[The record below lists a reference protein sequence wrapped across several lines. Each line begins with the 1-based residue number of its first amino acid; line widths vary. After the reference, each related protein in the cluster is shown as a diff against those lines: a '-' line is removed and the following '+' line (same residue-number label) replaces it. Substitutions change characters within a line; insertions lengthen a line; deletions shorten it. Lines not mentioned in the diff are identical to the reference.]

1 MKYSILFA
9 IAGTYFLITG
19 YNLPSIWSNL
29 LIWVA
34 ISFYLVSLAYGG
46 LGVKVFGKQADGKIS
61 LWAIALLLPYLS
73 LIWLIWQIKR
83 LLIKPA
89 YHQIT
94 PNIWL
99 GRRVNINE
107 LPEQIDLI
115 IDLTCEFQ
123 EPSNL
128 ITDKVYICHPTLDAD
143 APETTILQDLVKT
156 IGDRPDSNI
165 YVHCALGHG
174 RSATVVAAYLLI
186 TQQVETLEEAIA
198 FLQNIRPR
206 VNLNSRQK
214 AKLASVLKT

>member
-19 YNLPSIWSNL
+19 YHLSNIWGDL
-29 LIWVA
+29 LIWMA
-34 ISFYLVSLAYGG
+34 ISYYLVSLAYGG
-46 LGVKVFGKQADGKIS
+46 IGVKIFGKQTNGKIS

-73 LIWLIWQIKR
+73 LIWGIWQIKR

-99 GRRVNINE
+99 GRRLNIDE
-107 LPEQIDLI
+107 LPAEIDLI

-123 EPSNL
+123 EPGNL
-128 ITDKVYICHPTLDAD
+128 ITDRVYICHPTLDAD
-143 APETTILQDLVKT
+143 APEPAILQDLVKT
-156 IGDRPDSNI
+156 MGDRPDKNI

-174 RSATVVAAYLLI
+174 RSASVVAAYLLI
-186 TQQVETLEEAIA
+186 TKQLTSIEEAIA
-198 FLQNIRPR
+198 FLKNIRPR
-206 VNLNSRQK
+206 VNLNTIQK
-214 AKLASVLKT
+214 AKLAGVLEI

>member
-19 YNLPSIWSNL
+19 YHLSNIWGYL
-29 LIWVA
+29 LIWMA
-34 ISFYLVSLAYGG
+34 ISYYLVSLAYGG
-46 LGVKVFGKQADGKIS
+46 IGVKIFGKQSNGKIS

-99 GRRVNINE
+99 GRRVNIDE
-107 LPEQIDLI
+107 LPEKINMI

-123 EPSNL
+123 EPNNL
-128 ITDKVYICHPTLDAD
+128 ITDRIYICHPTLDAD
-143 APETTILQDLVKT
+143 APEPDILQDLVRT
-156 IGDRPDSNI
+156 MGDRPDRNI

-174 RSATVVAAYLLI
+174 RSASVVAAYLLI
-186 TQQVETLEEAIA
+186 TKQVASVEEAIA
-198 FLQNIRPR
+198 FLKNIRPR
-206 VNLNSRQK
+206 VNLNSRQQ
-214 AKLASVLKT
+214 AKLAGLLSS